1 MPLQN
6 RVTPF
11 GEIVADPARGL
22 FMGNRGILH
31 DDQRRL
37 GRSRWRHPNWIVCSL
52 DYRATPRPLMAP
64 GAYTELFFLDEATA
78 LAAGHR
84 PCALCRRPAFRRF
97 AAAWGAAAKGAAK
110 GAQATDA
117 PPSAKRIDSALHAA
131 RLGDNRP
138 QRRHAAPLASLPD
151 GAMVEIDGAPWLVH
165 AGRRRR
171 WTLAGYREAEPLDA
185 RTVAVLTPEP
195 SVAALRA
202 GFAPVLHPSSSG

>member
-31 DDQRRL
+31 DDQKRL

-97 AAAWGAAAKGAAK
+97 AAAWGAAAS
-110 GAQATDA
+110 GAQGADA
-117 PPSAKRIDSALHAA
+117 PPSAGRIDRELHAA
-131 RLGDNRP
+131 RLTDDRR
-138 QRRHAAPLASLPD
+138 QRRHPAPLASLPD
-151 GAMVEIDGAPWLVH
+151 GAMVEIEAAPWLVH
-165 AGRRRR
+165 AGRRHR
-171 WTLAGYREAEPLDA
+171 WTLAGYGEAEPLDG

-202 GFAPVLHPSSSG
+202 GFAPVLHPSLSG